1 MYLVFLHVRALS
13 LILDPLLGRPCSF
26 IQYLMSASLVF
37 HMSEVL
43 SHFST
48 LHQQNMNLI
57 CYDQGCRLF
66 KKTPFM
72 PWTQI
77 FSAKKII
84 SLSSLDL
91 GIFLPYLD
99 MVVYVH
105 QIVVMK
111 YLKVITFVSS
121 VLFRFLLIMYA
132 RKSGFPNV

>member
-1 MYLVFLHVRALS
+1 
-13 LILDPLLGRPCSF
+13 
-26 IQYLMSASLVF
+26 
-37 HMSEVL
+37 
-43 SHFST
+43 
-48 LHQQNMNLI
+48 MNWI

-72 PWTQI
+72 PWTLI

-99 MVVYVH
+99 MVVYGH

-111 YLKVITFVSS
+111 YIKVIHFVSS
-121 VLFRFLLIMYA
+121 VLFRFLLVMYV
-132 RKSGFPNV
+132 RKSGFPMI